1 MAKLLSRCCPS
12 GYSCGVLSN
21 SLVGCCPSGTVCSG
35 FAGQVTTMTV
45 KDAAFATAT
54 VAANPPYVGVGVQ
67 TTTAM
72 VTNVGGGVFV
82 GTQQSQANG
91 NGVFTGGG
99 ILLQTTSAKWTIPAG
114 FVACTTMV
122 MNGDFLPTTRQAPC
136 GTMLILPGSARTN
149 SIQDSWLLFLGS
161 LLLRLFI

>member
-1 MAKLLSRCCPS
+1 
-12 GYSCGVLSN
+12 
-21 SLVGCCPSGTVCSG
+21 
-35 FAGQVTTMTV
+35 MTV
-45 KDAAFATAT
+45 KAAAFTTAT

-82 GTQQSQANG
+82 GTQQSQANS

-99 ILLQTTSAKWTIPAG
+99 VLIETSVPRWTIPPG
-114 FVACTTMV
+114 FAACTTMV
-122 MNGDFLPTTRQAPC
+122 MNGNFLPTTRQAPC

-149 SIQDSWLLFLGS
+149 SFQDSWLLFLGS

>member
-1 MAKLLSRCCPS
+1 MNYAELQFRCCPS
-12 GYSCGVLSN
+12 GYSCGVISN
-21 SLVGCCPSGTVCSG
+21 TLVGCCPSGSVCSG
-35 FAGQVTTMTV
+35 FSGQVTTMTV
-45 KDAAFATAT
+45 KAAVAT
-54 VAANPPYVGVGVQ
+54 NPPYVGGGAQ

-149 SIQDSWLLFLGS
+149 SIQDSWLLLLGS
-161 LLLRLFI
+161 LLLRLFV